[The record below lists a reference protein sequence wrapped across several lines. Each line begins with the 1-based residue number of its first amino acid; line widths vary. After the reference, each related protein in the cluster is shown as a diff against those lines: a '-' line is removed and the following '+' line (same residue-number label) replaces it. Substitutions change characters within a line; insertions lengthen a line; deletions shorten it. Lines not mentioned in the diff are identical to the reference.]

1 MLKDAEHGVRS
12 TTFFKWRCACWS
24 TDVIVLDRSAG
35 QSSKTDV
42 GESRR
47 GAAREGSLL
56 RDHPVDAELAGSVGK
71 TGCGPSQ
78 SQDCERDEL
87 SKAVDLAA
95 ELLWLRGGVQPAVL
109 AAVAKRCN
117 SRRAAQRSD
126 TADPVVAP
134 MRLAGGKP
142 PGARR

>member
-47 GAAREGSLL
+47 GAARRVHYYVTIPLTRSWQDRSVKLVAGPHSRKTANAMNSRKLL
-56 RDHPVDAELAGSVGK
+56 ILRPNCC
-71 TGCGPSQ
+71 GC
-78 SQDCERDEL
+78 
-87 SKAVDLAA
+87 
-95 ELLWLRGGVQPAVL
+95 GGVQPAVL